1 MANWIIEHND
11 VRDNNRP
18 NEAVDG
24 TFQSQL
30 PPGVGIL
37 VLGVSDHVISKNTVA
52 DNDFVGIALLGW
64 CTANDGGPNNC
75 AAKPP
80 VYFPPGELIPIF
92 LPPDVSRNVVAQNKV
107 SGNGTNAPPI
117 PIAFLA
123 ADITYF
129 EFEGSSGNCFQ
140 KNKPAGFNFVSSQ
153 SDGLLPT
160 DGC

>member
-1 MANWIIEHND
+1 M
-11 VRDNNRP
+11 
-18 NEAVDG
+18 
-24 TFQSQL
+24 L
-30 PPGVGIL
+30 PL
-37 VLGVSDHVISKNTVA
+37 YHVISKNVVE
-52 DNDFVGIALLGW
+52 DNNFVGIGLLGW
-64 CTANDGGPNNC
+64 CTATNGTPYNC
-75 AAKPP
+75 SARPP
-80 VYFPPGELIPIF
+80 IYNGELQ
-92 LPPDVSRNVVAQNKV
+92 PPDVSRNVVAQNKV

-140 KNKPAGFNFVSSQ
+140 KNKPAGFTFVSSQ